1 MWPTELGFVPTSD
14 AIETSLEHLNTN
26 YIDLYLLH
34 WPQCDHAVEW
44 MHCEVNWYALG
55 EYILYTLG
63 LLHAP

>member
-44 MHCEVNWYALG
+44 MHCEVPPTPLISSIPPSINIYHLA
-55 EYILYTLG
+55 
-63 LLHAP
+63 